1 MGFSFFI
8 IFTTTTFITDRF
20 TITTLLYS
28 VFQTFSRKRFPL
40 TVKTIY
46 KKNTKPQL
54 RTLVSATCT
63 MVGVFETIEGT
74 RHSVNASTN

>member
-28 VFQTFSRKRFPL
+28 VFQTFSL

-54 RTLVSATCT
+54 RTLVRATCI
-63 MVGVFETIEGT
+63 MVGAIETIEGT
-74 RHSVNASTN
+74 KELAIL